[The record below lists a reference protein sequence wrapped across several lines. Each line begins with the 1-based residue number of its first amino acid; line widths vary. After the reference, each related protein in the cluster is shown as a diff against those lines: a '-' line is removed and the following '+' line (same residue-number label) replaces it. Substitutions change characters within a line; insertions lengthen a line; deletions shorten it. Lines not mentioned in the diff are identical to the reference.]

1 MSTGLSKKR
10 TRTGSL
16 SSDAKICSKANDHS
30 TSCGMEPAS
39 RVMVALGVSELLSGV
54 LQASLSSRAPSRAA
68 WVGLVVDFWGLVGS
82 WSLRPTSS
90 ILSRR
95 LVTRATARYRDSSSG
110 SPWNRL

>member
-39 RVMVALGVSELLSGV
+39 RVMVAQGVSELSSGV
-54 LQASLSSRAPSRAA
+54 LQASLLSRAPSGAA
-68 WVGLVVDFWGLVGS
+68 WVGLVGS